1 MNKFVVIFAVF
12 AIFAL
17 VQAQVPSVQAQVPEE
32 ETAPLPWDGEMTVS
46 AGEEFSMRFEFIESG
61 DTFTGAFQT
70 QNGEKINF
78 FIHREKA
85 VNEAPLARE
94 YMVNEC
100 EFNATVPY
108 IIDPIT
114 EEEEKTVATY
124 LVVFDNKQN
133 NKDIVVSYRLK
144 IVKEQP
150 KGRFGNWRDLLH

>member
-17 VQAQVPSVQAQVPEE
+17 VQAQVPEE
-32 ETAPLPWDGEMTVS
+32 EVAPPSWDGTMTVS
-46 AGEEFSMRFEFIESG
+46 AGKESSLRFEYIESG
-61 DTFTGAFQT
+61 DTFMGAFQT
-70 QNGEKINF
+70 QGGEKINF
-78 FIHREKA
+78 FILREKA
-85 VNEAPLARE
+85 VNEPPLERE
-94 YMVNEC
+94 YMVNEY

-114 EEEEKTVATY
+114 EKEGKTVATY

-133 NKDIVVSYRLK
+133 DKDIIVNYRLK